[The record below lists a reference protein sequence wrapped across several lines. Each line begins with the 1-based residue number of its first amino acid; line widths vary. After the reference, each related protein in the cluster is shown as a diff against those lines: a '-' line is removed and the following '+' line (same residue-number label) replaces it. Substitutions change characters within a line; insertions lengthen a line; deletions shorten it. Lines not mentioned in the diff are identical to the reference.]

1 MIVKKMTSA
10 LLLIALLAATA
21 CGSQPNDA
29 ETTASDSDTTTQ
41 PEETVDERYQ
51 IKEELPEKNYNDYSV
66 RILMRDSTSPDWI
79 GDMFSESETG
89 EIISDAI
96 YNRNA
101 TVGERFGVTFELIR
115 SSNNNYETDGVN
127 SILAGDD
134 AYDIIVPHARAAF
147 VYAEQGLCLDWNTDL
162 PYVDL
167 DKPWWD
173 QDARESFEI
182 NGKLYP
188 MVGDISYQALAQT
201 GCMMF
206 NKEIFDQYNEEYPYQ
221 KVLDGEWTFD
231 EFERLAKLCSEDVNG
246 DGLYEPDTDI
256 FGYVTYVWV
265 GPIQAITTGGGRV
278 VSKSDDGGLELT
290 INTERNIDIFEN
302 YFELVDSNNC
312 YLELNRDDGS
322 SIYDRIKLF
331 TECRA
336 MFVDGNLNDVSQM
349 REMEDD
355 FGIIPMPK
363 YDETTDKYY
372 TNVDAGTNLFIV
384 PITNSD
390 PERIS
395 IVLEAL
401 CAEGY
406 REVIPAYYEVALQ
419 TKYTRDDLSV
429 QMLDIIKEGRIFDIG
444 YYYCGGTLGSA
455 GKELATNPAYSD
467 HNFTTFYAANE
478 SAVKTNI
485 EKILEEYG
493 K

>member
-1 MIVKKMTSA
+1 MIMKRIACLMLFAA
-10 LLLIALLAATA
+10 LLTSTA
-21 CGSQPNDA
+21 CGGEADTA
-29 ETTASDSDTTTQ
+29 ETTASGGDVTTQ
-41 PEETVDERYQ
+41 AAETDDERYQ

-115 SSNNNYETDGVN
+115 SSTNNYETDGVN

-395 IVLEAL
+395 IILEAL
-401 CAEGY
+401 SAEGY

-455 GKELATNPAYSD
+455 GYNLASSKYPD
-467 HNFTTFYAANE
+467 HNFATFYAENE